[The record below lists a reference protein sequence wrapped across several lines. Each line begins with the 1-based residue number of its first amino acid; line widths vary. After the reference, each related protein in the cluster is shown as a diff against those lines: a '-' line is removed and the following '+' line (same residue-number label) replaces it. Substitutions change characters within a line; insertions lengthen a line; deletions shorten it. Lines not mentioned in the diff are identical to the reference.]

1 MEFYSDGTTIGVSLT
16 IWGLLFSAYISF
28 EIHNL
33 IKSRMFFLHKL
44 FLYFKVKRAL
54 RKRIPKW
61 WSVKDVYMLQIFSV
75 RQKDSIPYMSY
86 RSGISAKP
94 KIINALRCTTSIVVP
109 VDLHRNID
117 KTTINTWVGV
127 NIFGTIKENTYLE
140 TLEKTDKGLP
150 ENVLKKHKR
159 DSILD
164 ELGI

>member
-1 MEFYSDGTTIGVSLT
+1 MNFYSDGTTIGVSLT
-16 IWGLLFSAYISF
+16 IWGLLFGAYISF

-33 IKSRMFFLHKL
+33 IKSRMLFLHKL
-44 FLYFKVKRAL
+44 FLYFKIKRAL

-75 RQKDSIPYMSY
+75 RMDIPYTELWLNY
-86 RSGISAKP
+86 RSGIRSKL
-94 KIINALRCTTSIVVP
+94 KKGKEYTIVVP

-127 NIFGTIKENTYLE
+127 NMFGTIKENTYLE
-140 TLEKTDKGLP
+140 NLEKTDKGLP

-159 DSILD
+159 DSILE

>member
-1 MEFYSDGTTIGVSLT
+1 MNFYSDGATIGVSLT
-16 IWGLLFSAYISF
+16 IWGLLFGAYISF

-33 IKSRMFFLHKL
+33 IKSRMLFLHKL
-44 FLYFKVKRAL
+44 FLYFKIKRAL

-75 RQKDSIPYMSY
+75 RMDIPYTGLWLNY
-86 RSGISAKP
+86 RSGIRSKL
-94 KIINALRCTTSIVVP
+94 KKGKEYTIVVP

-127 NIFGTIKENTYLE
+127 NMFGTIKENTYLE

-159 DSILD
+159 DSILE